1 MKHIVLLLTLLL
13 CSSSYSMTIPREFII
28 SYLTTIHNKPFELN
42 DKCFGD
48 NFDEQLQNIQKYLPS
63 YDYTMI
69 LINLQRMVMDF
80 HLYCP
85 ISSFTNI
92 VYKFIEKYKDQSIY
106 HNLLSNLLKTV
117 ELIVNEYK
125 DGEHTAYSIGNV
137 LGEITLLYI
146 NDNDDVDN
154 KFFLRKDIGVDN
166 GNIIPFIIRVNEFIE
181 GMIIGLQDDSTVRGL
196 CYSDYEMNNDIITT
210 ALTVFV
216 MDVQSGR
223 CIYESFMTLITKF
236 HELKNINET
245 CRLTELHNIIK
256 SLYTVEGIIKLIHKI
271 IEQHGTI
278 YKTITSIINE
288 LTSKQFT
295 NAGIN
300 VGKLIKILLSFYVH

>member
-13 CSSSYSMTIPREFII
+13 CSSSYSMTFPREFIT

-48 NFDEQLQNIQKYLPS
+48 NFDEQLQNIQKYLSS

-69 LINLQRMVMDF
+69 LINLQRMVMDV

-92 VYKFIEKYKDQSIY
+92 VHKFIEKYKDQSIY

-146 NDNDDVDN
+146 NDDVDN

-166 GNIIPFIIRVNEFIE
+166 RSVIPFIIRVNEFIE
-181 GMIIGLQDDSTVRGL
+181 GMIIGLQDDNTVRGL

-210 ALTVFV
+210 ALTMFI
-216 MDVQSGR
+216 MDIQSGK
-223 CIYESFMTLITKF
+223 CIYESFMTLITKL

-245 CRLTELHNIIK
+245 CRLTELHNIII
-256 SLYTVEGIIKLIHKI
+256 SLYTVDGIIKLIHKI

-278 YKTITSIINE
+278 YTTITSIIHE
-288 LTSKQFT
+288 LTLKQFT
-295 NAGIN
+295 TAGIN
-300 VGKLIKILLSFYVH
+300 VGKLIKILFSFYVH